1 MQNGA
6 ESKLNIGKR
15 GLPLRGILYSLLF
28 IGLALSVLLIIET
41 FITNAGYSSMREEND
56 RFIECENCVNEL
68 QAASDYL
75 TAEVRSFAMTDGDVK
90 HVDNY
95 FYELHT
101 LRRREKAVA
110 RLREICD
117 DEDVIANLDDALKY
131 SDELYE
137 TEIYIMRLMFE
148 ARGSGL
154 NRYPEVEE
162 VELLEKHTKI
172 TAARMIEDAKNMCF
186 DKQYQMQKDKISAS
200 TNLCMS
206 ALLAETR
213 ANDAQN
219 SAELIRLMRTQ
230 RTLIFLLIGVILL
243 AGILTTTLIISP
255 VNKGAASV
263 NRQEFI
269 PVKGSREMR
278 TLAQRYNKMFE
289 DNRIKHEQ
297 LSYEA
302 THDALTGLCNRA
314 VFENECAS
322 ETSFGK
328 AVLTLDVDRF
338 KVINDTYGHDVG
350 DAVLKK
356 VAALLKSNFRA
367 NDRICRIGGDEFVV
381 IMDDVAPDAA
391 EFLSGKF
398 SEISG
403 KLAAAE
409 EGIPSTSVS
418 AGLAF
423 GKEGVSGETLYKN
436 ADKALYEV
444 KNSKRGEFRVF
455 AE

>member
-1 MQNGA
+1 MSDK
-6 ESKLNIGKR
+6 ETTKIRKS
-15 GLPLRGILYSLLF
+15 GLPLKGILYFLLM
-28 IGLALSVLLIIET
+28 IGLALAVTLVVET
-41 FITNAGYSSMREEND
+41 FITNSSYDQIREATEL
-56 RFIECENCVNEL
+56 FIECEKSVNDM

-75 TAEVRSFAMTDGDVK
+75 TSEVRAFTMTEDIK
-90 HVDNY
+90 HVVNY
-95 FYELHT
+95 FNEINVS
-101 LRRREKAVA
+101 RRREHALETIRSLSKSQVLISNLEKAYNHS
-110 RLREICD
+110 C
-117 DEDVIANLDDALKY
+117 
-131 SDELYE
+131 ELSE
-137 TEIYIMRLMFE
+137 TELYIMRLMFD
-148 ARGSGL
+148 ARGSGMS
-154 NRYPEVEE
+154 RFPEVEA
-162 VELLEKHTKI
+162 VELQEKHLNI
-172 TAARMIEDAKNMCF
+172 TPSRMVEDAKQMAF
-186 DKQYQMQKDKISAS
+186 DKSYQLMKENINFS
-200 TNLCMS
+200 NNECMS
-206 ALLAETR
+206 LLIKMTRDAE
-213 ANDAQN
+213 
-219 SAELIRLMRTQ
+219 IRDSEGLTVLLRTQ
-230 RTLIFLLIGVILL
+230 RSLIIALIVVILL
-243 AGILTTTLIISP
+243 AGILTTTMIISP

-278 TLAQRYNKMFE
+278 TLAARYNKMFE
-289 DNRIKHEQ
+289 ENRIKHEQ

-302 THDALTGLCNRA
+302 THDALTGLYNRA

>member
-1 MQNGA
+1 MSDK
-6 ESKLNIGKR
+6 ETTKIRKS
-15 GLPLRGILYSLLF
+15 GLPLKGILYFLLM
-28 IGLALSVLLIIET
+28 IGLALAVTLVVET
-41 FITNAGYSSMREEND
+41 FITNSSYDQIREATEL
-56 RFIECENCVNEL
+56 FIECEKSVNDM

-75 TAEVRSFAMTDGDVK
+75 TSEVRAFTMTEDIK
-90 HVDNY
+90 HVVNY
-95 FYELHT
+95 FNEINVS
-101 LRRREKAVA
+101 RRREHALETIRSLSKSQVLISNLEKAYNHS
-110 RLREICD
+110 C
-117 DEDVIANLDDALKY
+117 
-131 SDELYE
+131 ELSE
-137 TEIYIMRLMFE
+137 TELYIMRLMFE
-148 ARGSGL
+148 ARGSGMS
-154 NRYPEVEE
+154 RFPEVEA
-162 VELLEKHTKI
+162 VELQEKHLNI
-172 TAARMIEDAKNMCF
+172 TPSRMVEDAKQMAF
-186 DKQYQMQKDKISAS
+186 DKSYQLMKENINFS
-200 TNLCMS
+200 NNECMS
-206 ALLAETR
+206 LLIKMTRDAE
-213 ANDAQN
+213 
-219 SAELIRLMRTQ
+219 IRDSEGLTVLLRTQ
-230 RTLIFLLIGVILL
+230 RSLIIALIVVILL
-243 AGILTTTLIISP
+243 AGILTTTMIISP

-278 TLAQRYNKMFE
+278 TLAARYNKMFE
-289 DNRIKHEQ
+289 ENRIKHEQ

-302 THDALTGLCNRA
+302 THDALTGLYNRA

-381 IMDDVAPDAA
+381 IMNDVAPDAA

>member
-1 MQNGA
+1 MSDK
-6 ESKLNIGKR
+6 ETTKIRKS
-15 GLPLRGILYSLLF
+15 GLPLKGILYFLLM
-28 IGLALSVLLIIET
+28 IGLALAVTLVVET
-41 FITNAGYSSMREEND
+41 FITNSSYDQIREATEL
-56 RFIECENCVNEL
+56 FIECEKSVNDM

-75 TAEVRSFAMTDGDVK
+75 TSEVRAFTMTEDIK
-90 HVDNY
+90 HVVNY
-95 FYELHT
+95 FNEINVS
-101 LRRREKAVA
+101 RRREHALETIRSLSKSQVLISNLEKAYNHS
-110 RLREICD
+110 C
-117 DEDVIANLDDALKY
+117 
-131 SDELYE
+131 ELSE
-137 TEIYIMRLMFE
+137 TELYIMRLMFE
-148 ARGSGL
+148 ARGSGMS
-154 NRYPEVEE
+154 RFPEVEA
-162 VELLEKHTKI
+162 VELQEKHLNI
-172 TAARMIEDAKNMCF
+172 TPSRMVEDAKQMAF
-186 DKQYQMQKDKISAS
+186 DKSYQLMKENINFS
-200 TNLCMS
+200 NNECMS
-206 ALLAETR
+206 LLIKMTRDAE
-213 ANDAQN
+213 
-219 SAELIRLMRTQ
+219 IRDSEGLTVLLRTQ
-230 RTLIFLLIGVILL
+230 RSLIIALIVVILL
-243 AGILTTTLIISP
+243 AGILTTTMIISP

-278 TLAQRYNKMFE
+278 TLAARYNKMFE
-289 DNRIKHEQ
+289 ENRIKHEQ

-302 THDALTGLCNRA
+302 THDALTGLYNRA